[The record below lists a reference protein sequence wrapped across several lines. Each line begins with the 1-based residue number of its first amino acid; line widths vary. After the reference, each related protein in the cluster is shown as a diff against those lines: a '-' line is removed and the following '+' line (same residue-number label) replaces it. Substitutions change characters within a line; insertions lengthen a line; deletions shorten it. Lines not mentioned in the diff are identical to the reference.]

1 MSACAR
7 PGCDGTIDDGYCDA
21 CGLAPAAPP
30 SVEASASAAVAPPGS
45 CGRPGCD
52 GTIDEGYCD
61 TCGLAPAAAGT
72 DTDAGPST
80 AAAAP
85 TWSTSSSSGGS
96 GSPAS
101 RPTRRGSG
109 RSGTA
114 ATRSRLGAGMVD
126 VPPVPR
132 LDPVSAL
139 MTDPQVAES
148 ERFCSRCG
156 SPVGRSRD
164 GQPGRV
170 EGFCPKDGT
179 RFSFVPKLTTGTL
192 VGGQYDVLGCLAH
205 GGLGWIYLAL
215 DRAVNDRPVVL
226 KGLLDAGDA
235 DAMAAAVAERR
246 FLAEVDHPTIVK
258 IYNFV
263 RHPDDDGT
271 PVEYIVMDYVGG
283 SSLKQLM
290 EKRRRADGGLDP
302 MPVGQAVAYA
312 LEVLPALGYLHAR
325 GLVYCD
331 FKPENVIQYDRQLTL
346 IDLGAVI
353 GVDDRTSAVFG
364 TIGYQ
369 APEIAAFG
377 PSPASDV
384 HTVGRTLAVLALGMP
399 PARRGVPTPLPDPDA
414 HPVLT
419 RHPSFDRLLRR
430 ATDPDPY
437 RRFDSCDEMAEQ
449 LTGVLRE
456 VLATEDGRPRPAAST
471 LFGPPRG
478 TFAPG
483 LLIDEHGVGRPD
495 PAAVA
500 ALLPVPLVDPADPA
514 AGVLAA
520 TATVDRAEIARI
532 AEASA
537 QTGGPGEPS
546 PELRLRLIR
555 ADIDAGDTAAA
566 RTAIDALRRDEAGD
580 WRLDW
585 FTGIAAL
592 VDGDVP
598 AAVTAF
604 DAVYSTL
611 PGEQAPKLALA
622 AASERAGADAHAEQ
636 LASLLAA
643 TDPALADAAFVRARC
658 RLRAGDR
665 AGAITALD
673 AVPMT
678 SSMHVPAQLAVVEAT
693 VAEGTSAPASELRAV
708 AARVESL
715 PLDRATDQ
723 GVRAALLTAAI
734 ATRSTGDGPL
744 LGVPWREHDLRLA
757 LERCL
762 RASARLVTDHAQ
774 RVELIDRANAERP
787 RTWV

>member
-1 MSACAR
+1 MSACTR
-7 PGCDGTIDDGYCDA
+7 PGCDGAIDDGYCD
-21 CGLAPAAPP
+21 
-30 SVEASASAAVAPPGS
+30 
-45 CGRPGCD
+45 
-52 GTIDEGYCD
+52 
-61 TCGLAPAAAGT
+61 TCGMAPAAAEA
-72 DTDAGPST
+72 DTDADSGT
-80 AAAAP
+80 AAP
-85 TWSTSSSSGGS
+85 TWSTSRSGRGATSVGS
-96 GSPAS
+96 GTGGS
-101 RPTRRGSG
+101 RPTRRGTG
-109 RSGTA
+109 RTGTTS
-114 ATRSRLGAGMVD
+114 TRSRLGAGMVD

-148 ERFCSRCG
+148 ERFCSRCDN
-156 SPVGRSRD
+156 PVGRGRD
-164 GQPGRV
+164 GQPGRM
-170 EGFCPKDGT
+170 EGFCPKDGA
-179 RFSFVPKLTTGTL
+179 RFSFVPKLTPGTL

-235 DAMAAAVAERR
+235 DAMAASVAERR
-246 FLAEVDHPTIVK
+246 FLAEVDHPSIVK

-263 RHPDDDGT
+263 RHPDADGT
-271 PVEYIVMDYVGG
+271 PVDYIVMDYVGG

-290 EKRRRADGGLDP
+290 EQRRRGDGTLDP

-312 LEVLPALGYLHAR
+312 LEALPALGYLHAR

-331 FKPENVIQYDRQLTL
+331 FKPENVIQYDRQLKL

-353 GVDDRTSAVFG
+353 GVDDRTSATFA
-364 TIGYQ
+364 TPGYQ
-369 APEIAAFG
+369 APEIETLG

-399 PARRGVPTPLPDPDA
+399 PARRGVPTPLPEPDA
-414 HPVLT
+414 HPVLA

-430 ATDPDPY
+430 ATDPDPL

-456 VLATEDGRPRPAAST
+456 VLATEDGQPRPAAST

-483 LLIDEHGVGRPD
+483 LLITEAGFGRPD

-500 ALLPVPLVDPADPA
+500 AVLPVPLVDLADPA

-520 TATVDRAEIARI
+520 TTTVDRAEIARI
-532 AEASA
+532 VEASA
-537 QTGGPGEPS
+537 QGGPGEPS
-546 PELRLRLIR
+546 LELRLRLVR
-555 ADIDAGDTAAA
+555 ADIDAGDAAAA
-566 RTAIDALRRDEAGD
+566 RAAIDELRRAEAGD

-585 FTGIAAL
+585 FTGVAAL

-598 AAVTAF
+598 AAGAAF
-604 DAVYSTL
+604 DTVYSTL

-622 AASERAGADAHAEQ
+622 AAAERDGADAHAEQ
-636 LASLLAA
+636 LATLLAV

-665 AGAITALD
+665 AGAIAALD
-673 AVPMT
+673 AVPPT

-693 VAEGTSAPASELRAV
+693 VAGGASVPAGELRAA
-708 AARVESL
+708 AARVEAL

-723 GVRAALLTAAI
+723 GVRAGLLSAAI
-734 ATRSTGDGPL
+734 ATGSPGDGPL

-757 LERCL
+757 LEGCL
-762 RASARLVTDHAQ
+762 RASARLVTDPAQ
-774 RVELIDRANAERP
+774 RVALIDRANVERP